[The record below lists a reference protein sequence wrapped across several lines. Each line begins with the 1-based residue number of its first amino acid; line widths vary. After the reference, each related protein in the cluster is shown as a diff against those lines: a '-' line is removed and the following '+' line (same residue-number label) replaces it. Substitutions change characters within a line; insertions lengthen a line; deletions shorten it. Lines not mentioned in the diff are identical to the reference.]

1 MKILS
6 VVIPTYN
13 MENYL
18 SRCLDSM
25 LEVNSKTESL
35 EVIIVNDG
43 SKDSSLAIAKEYERI
58 FGGVVKVIDKD
69 NGNYGSCVNRGIKEA
84 SGKYFR
90 ILDADD
96 TFKKGALD
104 KLLEY
109 LTVSDEDMIVTQFSY
124 LYDITDKREL
134 IKANNVVYGKIY
146 KEFDFSQDG
155 NDNILSMHG
164 IIYKTSLL
172 HDIKLTLDEG
182 VSYTDLEYVYFPLKS
197 VASIKFLDVELYEY
211 HIGREGQTV
220 DPKSQVKSIK
230 SFLTVTKRLVNDF
243 YYNYRKSSKILIN
256 NQRITINKIIYT
268 TFKVALIHCT
278 KNKDY
283 DAILKDIY
291 SKIKQTDKSVLWLKK
306 QKIRPVVALWDLT
319 GIYYSKL
326 KSFFQL

>member
-6 VVIPTYN
+6 VIIPTYN
-13 MENYL
+13 MEKYL

-25 LEVNSKTESL
+25 LEVNNKTESL
-35 EVIIVNDG
+35 EIIIVNDG
-43 SKDSSLAIAKEYERI
+43 SKDSSLAIAKEYERVFSGI
-58 FGGVVKVIDKD
+58 VKVIDKN

-96 TFKKGALD
+96 TFKIGALD

-109 LTVSDEDMIVTQFSY
+109 LSISDEDMIVTQFSF
-124 LYDITDKREL
+124 LYDLTEKREL

-146 KEFDFSQDG
+146 KEFDFSKGG

-164 IIYKTSLL
+164 ITYKTTLL
-172 HDIKLTLDEG
+172 HDIALTLDEG

-197 VASIKFLDVELYEY
+197 VASIKFLDIELYEY

-220 DPKSQVKSIK
+220 DPRSQVKSIG
-230 SFLTVTKRLVNDF
+230 SFLTVTKRLVNDYCCNF
-243 YYNYRKSSKILIN
+243 KSTSEILMN
-256 NQRITINKIIYT
+256 NERITINKIIYT
-268 TFKVALIHCT
+268 TFKVALVHCS
-278 KNKDY
+278 KNKCY
-283 DAILKDIY
+283 DTVLKDIY
-291 SKIKQTDKSVLWLKK
+291 TKIKQTDNSVLWLKK
-306 QKIRPVVALWDLT
+306 QKIRPIVVLWDLT

-326 KSFFQL
+326 KSFFKL